1 MANLTGVL
9 AESIIELTKN
19 PHQGQQNDARAYIC
33 AALAA
38 NSQLAIRTIQA
49 IVSSGI
55 HSPESVA
62 ELLFEFIDPVV
73 VNGLIATPYDPADTE
88 SISALASLLSS
99 VSPDKRTVP
108 FSFSHPLS
116 SSPSPLLFRLAP
128 FNPPSFFFSPSL
140 FARHRS
146 VHRKGRMHC
155 ER

>member
-9 AESIIELTKN
+9 AESIIELAKN
-19 PHQGQQNDARAYIC
+19 PHQGQQNDARAYIG

-116 SSPSPLLFRLAP
+116 SSLPPYYSALPHSTPLLF
-128 FNPPSFFFSPSL
+128 
-140 FARHRS
+140 
-146 VHRKGRMHC
+146 
-155 ER
+155 